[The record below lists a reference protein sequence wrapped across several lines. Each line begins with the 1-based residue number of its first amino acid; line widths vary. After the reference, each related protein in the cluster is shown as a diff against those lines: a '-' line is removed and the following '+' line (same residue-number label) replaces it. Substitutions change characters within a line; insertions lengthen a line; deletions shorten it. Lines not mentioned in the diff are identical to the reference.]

1 MVDTNK
7 KISPDI
13 VESDSANDAQSHKQN
28 AGKGFI
34 YFLLFVITGLTA
46 TAAYFLWQQQLLLG
60 ASLQTSES
68 SLATQINHLDQAA
81 QTQQRLQ
88 QQSLQAQ
95 QSRIDE
101 LDQQLQD
108 ANIISQQAITITNR
122 NQRDWVLAEIDY
134 LLRIANRRLQIA
146 RDING
151 AIAALHAADQRL
163 FELGDLNFFEIRKL
177 LSADIAR
184 LKVLHQADINGAALS
199 LDQMINNLDALPFK
213 GVQDEVK
220 TQLTPDNQ
228 LKTETQ
234 PEGFVNALMDT
245 VMNIGDIKIH
255 QRSIQ
260 PASSAQQ
267 QQKIEHKLRTF

>member
-1 MVDTNK
+1 
-7 KISPDI
+7 
-13 VESDSANDAQSHKQN
+13 
-28 AGKGFI
+28 
-34 YFLLFVITGLTA
+34 LL
-46 TAAYFLWQQQLLLG
+46 
-60 ASLQTSES
+60 
-68 SLATQINHLDQAA
+68 
-81 QTQQRLQ
+81 
-88 QQSLQAQ
+88 
-95 QSRIDE
+95 
-101 LDQQLQD
+101 D
-108 ANIISQQAITITNR
+108 ANFVSQEAITIANR
-122 NQRDWVLAEIDY
+122 YQRDWVLAEIDY

-267 QQKIEHKLRTF
+267 QQKIEQ